1 MKPAFL
7 FSTSSFLLVSAEQD
21 IAEAEAAPPSG
32 EQPTANEQPF
42 ELPGS
47 SERELRGQAAL
58 GASLVGLL
66 AFTLGFLAVGWILSF
81 VGFIA
86 ASLVLMDHS
95 RGRYW
100 PAHLALCLSL
110 IFVVGLLAF
119 ALIYG

>member
-7 FSTSSFLLVSAEQD
+7 FSTSSFLLVSAERD

-32 EQPTANEQPF
+32 ERPTASEQAF

-47 SERELRGQAAL
+47 SERELRGQTAL

-66 AFTLGFLAVGWILSF
+66 TFTLGFLAIGWMLSF

-100 PAHLALCLSL
+100 PARLALSLSL
-110 IFVVGLLAF
+110 VFVVGLLAF